1 MSKDKKVTQEV
12 KKPIKKQK
20 AKKPNIFKRIGT
32 RLKDAFS
39 EVKKVNW
46 PNFSK
51 VVKKTG
57 VVLLVVVIFLVVISA
72 FDYGLVK
79 LLGLISPK

>member
-1 MSKDKKVTQEV
+1 MSKEKINAKDV
-12 KKPIKKQK
+12 KKPVKKQK
-20 AKKPNIFKRIGT
+20 AKKPNIFKRIGA
-32 RLKDAFS
+32 RLKDSFS
-39 EVKKVNW
+39 EIKKVSW

-72 FDYGLVK
+72 FDYGLFK
-79 LLGLISPK
+79 LLGLITPA

>member
-1 MSKDKKVTQEV
+1 MSKIKTSTQEV

-20 AKKPNIFKRIGT
+20 AKKPNVFKRIGA

-39 EVKKVNW
+39 EIKKVNW

-57 VVLLVVVIFLVVISA
+57 VVLLVVVIFLVVISV
-72 FDYGLVK
+72 FDFGLFK
-79 LLGLISPK
+79 LLGLITPN